1 MQSEGDETEVK
12 CEVINLTNSA
22 IVVQVRSVLSAT
34 TDLAISSDRRGSQI
48 EIPESRVLKIVL
60 AQRGDSLWNGFL
72 IGGAVGTG
80 TMALLLGGLAQRT
93 NEYVQIAAIG
103 FGFGAGIGLAAD
115 ALKRGARET
124 VYVAPGGSGETTAF
138 ALSLSPIV
146 SKDLK
151 GLLFTLNW

>member
-93 NEYVQIAAIG
+93 NEYVQEFLTDCHGSHIPAS
-103 FGFGAGIGLAAD
+103 GILNFNLADLGLVFNSVFPCT
-115 ALKRGARET
+115 RSE
-124 VYVAPGGSGETTAF
+124 
-138 ALSLSPIV
+138 
-146 SKDLK
+146 
-151 GLLFTLNW
+151 